1 MQKKQ
6 KRRFALLQTQRFAGN
21 SGVDYF
27 RIKESLMDIGV
38 LFKIAGIGLLAA
50 IINTI
55 LRKSDKEEIATITTL
70 ASLVIVLLIVLDM
83 IASLFDSIKS
93 IFSLY

>member
-1 MQKKQ
+1 M
-6 KRRFALLQTQRFAGN
+6 N
-21 SGVDYF
+21 
-27 RIKESLMDIGV
+27 IGV
-38 LFKIAGIGLLAA
+38 LLKIAGIGLLAA

-55 LRKSDKEEIATITTL
+55 LKKSDKEEIATITTL
-70 ASLVIVLLIVLDM
+70 ASLVIALVIVLDM

>member
-1 MQKKQ
+1 
-6 KRRFALLQTQRFAGN
+6 
-21 SGVDYF
+21 
-27 RIKESLMDIGV
+27 MDIGV
-38 LFKIAGIGLLAA
+38 LFKIAGIGLIAA

-70 ASLVIVLLIVLDM
+70 ASLVIALVIVLDM

>member
-1 MQKKQ
+1 
-6 KRRFALLQTQRFAGN
+6 
-21 SGVDYF
+21 
-27 RIKESLMDIGV
+27 MDIGV

-70 ASLVIVLLIVLDM
+70 ASLVIALVIVLDM
-83 IASLFDSIKS
+83 IASLFESIKS
-93 IFSLY
+93 IFNLY

>member
-1 MQKKQ
+1 M
-6 KRRFALLQTQRFAGN
+6 N
-21 SGVDYF
+21 
-27 RIKESLMDIGV
+27 IGV

-70 ASLVIVLLIVLDM
+70 AALVIVLVIVLDM

>member
-1 MQKKQ
+1 
-6 KRRFALLQTQRFAGN
+6 
-21 SGVDYF
+21 
-27 RIKESLMDIGV
+27 MDIGV

-70 ASLVIVLLIVLDM
+70 ASLVIALVIVLDM
-83 IASLFDSIKS
+83 IASLFENIKS
-93 IFSLY
+93 IFNLY

>member
-1 MQKKQ
+1 
-6 KRRFALLQTQRFAGN
+6 
-21 SGVDYF
+21 
-27 RIKESLMDIGV
+27 MDIGV

-70 ASLVIVLLIVLDM
+70 ASLVIVLVIVLDM
-83 IASLFDSIKS
+83 MASLFDSIKS

>member
-1 MQKKQ
+1 
-6 KRRFALLQTQRFAGN
+6 
-21 SGVDYF
+21 
-27 RIKESLMDIGV
+27 MDITV
-38 LFKIAGIGLLAA
+38 LFKIAGIGLVAA

-55 LRKSDKEEIATITTL
+55 LKKSDKEEIATITTL
-70 ASLVIVLLIVLDM
+70 ASLVIALVIVLDM

>member
-1 MQKKQ
+1 M
-6 KRRFALLQTQRFAGN
+6 N
-21 SGVDYF
+21 
-27 RIKESLMDIGV
+27 IGV
-38 LFKIAGIGLLAA
+38 LLKIAGIGLLAA

-70 ASLVIVLLIVLDM
+70 ASLVIALVIVLDM

-93 IFSLY
+93 IFNLY

>member
-1 MQKKQ
+1 M
-6 KRRFALLQTQRFAGN
+6 
-21 SGVDYF
+21 
-27 RIKESLMDIGV
+27 IMDIGV

-70 ASLVIVLLIVLDM
+70 ASLVIALVIVLDM
-83 IASLFDSIKS
+83 IASLFENIKS
-93 IFSLY
+93 IFNLY

>member
-1 MQKKQ
+1 
-6 KRRFALLQTQRFAGN
+6 
-21 SGVDYF
+21 
-27 RIKESLMDIGV
+27 MDIGV

>member
-1 MQKKQ
+1 
-6 KRRFALLQTQRFAGN
+6 
-21 SGVDYF
+21 
-27 RIKESLMDIGV
+27 MDIGV

-50 IINTI
+50 VINTI

-70 ASLVIVLLIVLDM
+70 ASLVIALVIVLDM

>member
-1 MQKKQ
+1 
-6 KRRFALLQTQRFAGN
+6 
-21 SGVDYF
+21 
-27 RIKESLMDIGV
+27 MDISV

-50 IINTI
+50 TINTI

-70 ASLVIVLLIVLDM
+70 ASLVIVLVIVLDM

>member
-1 MQKKQ
+1 
-6 KRRFALLQTQRFAGN
+6 
-21 SGVDYF
+21 
-27 RIKESLMDIGV
+27 MDISV
-38 LFKIAGIGLLAA
+38 LFKIAGIGLIAA

-70 ASLVIVLLIVLDM
+70 ASLVIALLIVLDM
-83 IASLFDSIKS
+83 IASLFDSVKS

>member
-1 MQKKQ
+1 
-6 KRRFALLQTQRFAGN
+6 
-21 SGVDYF
+21 
-27 RIKESLMDIGV
+27 MDIGV

-70 ASLVIVLLIVLDM
+70 ASLVIVLVIVLYM